1 MILAC
6 HGLTSSDMSSFYQ
19 RQRPT
24 GDAPMTAEQAALLKQ
39 LAHEAYEPDAF
50 KPHLTR
56 TEAELRIAVVKAKLK
71 FNLRDARNC
80 TDCGQTAAILR
91 PRIEAQRSRG
101 WSVLER
107 PGYAAD
113 RHRSRAVAR

>member
-50 KPHLTR
+50 KPHLKNAMER
-56 TEAELRIAVVKAKLK
+56 AAVLV
-71 FNLRDARNC
+71 RGDIVH
-80 TDCGQTAAILR
+80 TA
-91 PRIEAQRSRG
+91 
-101 WSVLER
+101 V
-107 PGYAAD
+107 
-113 RHRSRAVAR
+113 RA